1 MAKDVE
7 VGSVKEGKKMY
18 QFPVIHTI
26 DDVLPFVKD
35 HDSIVV
41 ADKGDYTWIDYVV
54 DDSIIFNP
62 KYAGWEMRRECR
74 GLLFD
79 TKGQIV
85 SRPFHKFFNV
95 NQLEETQAN
104 LIDMSRDHTIMVK
117 EDGSM
122 VRPFMID
129 EEIRWGTRKGESDT
143 ITSLRKDFP
152 EYFKL
157 KVNQGGLCA
166 HICNLNRTPIFEYAG
181 PNNKHVVSYEEP
193 RLIMLATRD
202 NFTGQYY
209 DIYNNRFHREHFDLV
224 DMLESPNNI
233 EEFMETI
240 RVLKGSEGAVITF
253 GNEYYKVKA
262 EDYVLKHRARDAVAK
277 KRHIWTMILDGT
289 LDDFI
294 PLLNDA
300 DKAIVDETE
309 KEFWKLWHQTS
320 FHIDRM
326 TFSVVTTFA
335 SKKDFAM
342 NGDKNG
348 IFRQFAFGRFDGKDM
363 NEMLNEHIRKHLNQD
378 IKQVELEEWM
388 KSFV

>member
-1 MAKDVE
+1 
-7 VGSVKEGKKMY
+7 MY
-18 QFPVIHTI
+18 QFPIIHTI
-26 DDVLPFVKD
+26 DDVLPFIKGWD
-35 HDSIVV
+35 EIIV
-41 ADKGDYTWIDYVV
+41 ANKGDYTWIDYVV
-54 DDSIIFNP
+54 DTGETFSN
-62 KYAGWEMRRECR
+62 KHQGWEMRRECR
-74 GLLFD
+74 GLIFAKD
-79 TKGQIV
+79 GYIA

-122 VRPFMID
+122 VRPFLING
-129 EEIRWGTRKGESDT
+129 EIRWGTRKGESDT
-143 ITSLRKDFP
+143 IASLRKDFP
-152 EYFKL
+152 DYFNSLTK
-157 KVNQGGLCA
+157 QGGLCKT
-166 HICNLNRTPIFEYAG
+166 ICNSGLSPIFEYVG

-193 RLIMLATRD
+193 RLILLAIRD
-202 NFTGQYY
+202 THTGEY
-209 DIYNNRFHREHFDLV
+209 REVHWNPWHGEIFDLV
-224 DMLESPNNI
+224 DVLESPNNI

-294 PLLNDA
+294 PLLNDS

-309 KEFWKLWHQTS
+309 KEYWKLWHQTS

-378 IKQVELEEWM
+378 SKQAELQQWM
-388 KSFV
+388 ESFL

>member
-1 MAKDVE
+1 
-7 VGSVKEGKKMY
+7 MY
-18 QFPVIHTI
+18 QFPEIFTI
-26 DDVLPFVKD
+26 DDVLPFIKGFD
-35 HDSIVV
+35 EIVV

-54 DDSIIFNP
+54 DTGETFSN
-62 KYAGWEMRRECR
+62 KHQGWEMRRECR

-79 TKGQIV
+79 NRGFIV

-104 LIDMSRDHTIMVK
+104 LIDMGRDHKIMVK

-122 VRPFMID
+122 VRPFWLD
-129 EEIRWGTRKGESDT
+129 GHAVRWATRKGESDT
-143 ITSLRKDFP
+143 INFLRKDFP
-152 EYFKL
+152 DMFGEDSYDCHSQRYQQMFFQL
-157 KVNQGGLCA
+157 QN
-166 HICNLNRTPIFEYAG
+166 NYTPIYEYVG
-181 PNNKHVVSYEEP
+181 PNNKHVVSYDKP
-193 RLIMLATRD
+193 RLILLAVRD
-202 NFTGQYY
+202 NHSGQYFNIHDKEMFMY
-209 DIYNNRFHREHFDLV
+209 ANDVV
-224 DMLESPNNI
+224 DVLESPNNI

-309 KEFWKLWHQTS
+309 KEFWKL
-320 FHIDRM
+320 FYAARDGVEEFAIDC
-326 TFSVVTTFA
+326 VNKYGN
-335 SKKDFAM
+335 KKDFAM
-342 NGDKNG
+342 TKDQIDPVLKQFVFAKFDQKDHVL
-348 IFRQFAFGRFDGKDM
+348 IFE
-363 NEMLNEHIRKHLNQD
+363 NHIRKHLNQD
-378 IKQVELEEWM
+378 SKQAELQQWM
-388 KSFV
+388 ESFL

>member
-1 MAKDVE
+1 
-7 VGSVKEGKKMY
+7 MY
-18 QFPVIHTI
+18 KFPTIHTI
-26 DDVLPFVKD
+26 DDVLPHIKCFD
-35 HDSIVV
+35 EIVV

-54 DDSIIFNP
+54 DTGETFSN
-62 KYAGWEMRRECR
+62 KHQGWEMRRECR

-79 TKGQIV
+79 NKGLIV

-143 ITSLRKDFP
+143 IASLRKDFP
-152 EYFKL
+152 DYFNL
-157 KVNQGGLCA
+157 NVNQGGLCA
-166 HICNLNRTPIFEYAG
+166 HICNLNRTPIFEYVG

-209 DIYNNRFHREHFDLV
+209 DIYSNRFHREHFDLV
-224 DMLESPNNI
+224 DVLESPNNI

-309 KEFWKLWHQTS
+309 KEFWKLWQQVNWV
-320 FHIDRM
+320 IDAY
-326 TFSVVTTFA
+326 TFNVVVQYS
-335 SKKDFAM
+335 SKKDYAM
-342 NGDKNG
+342 NGDKDSVL
-348 IFRQFAFGRFDGKDM
+348 RQFAFARYDNKDLT
-363 NEMLNEHIRKHLNQD
+363 ELLNNHIRKHLNQD
-378 IKQVELEEWM
+378 SKQAEIQAWM
-388 KSFV
+388 ESFL